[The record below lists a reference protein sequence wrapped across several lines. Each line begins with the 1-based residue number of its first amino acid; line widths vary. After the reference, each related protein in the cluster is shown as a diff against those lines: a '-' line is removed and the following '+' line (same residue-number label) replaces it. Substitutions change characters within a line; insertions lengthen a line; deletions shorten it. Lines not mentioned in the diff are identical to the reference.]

1 LDIPYIATPF
11 RLKNNIVTKN
21 HSYHR
26 LHSHRFCSL
35 IMIFIKGHMGLLSRF
50 KVREETRSVEKNT
63 IVNFSNYKKYNNS
76 HSQQSNKKVDVFTII
91 ANNISE
97 KKKSTHNKIV
107 IFFSLTSFLFLV
119 CLVYGLN

>member
-1 LDIPYIATPF
+1 
-11 RLKNNIVTKN
+11 
-21 HSYHR
+21 
-26 LHSHRFCSL
+26 
-35 IMIFIKGHMGLLSRF
+35 MGLLSRF
-50 KVREETRSVEKNT
+50 EAREETRSVEKNT

-97 KKKSTHNKIV
+97 KKESTHKKIV
-107 IFFSLTSFLFLV
+107 IFFSLASFLFLV